1 MAIVVIGGHSRS
13 VGKSSV
19 VVGLISGLQELQW
32 TAVKITQYGHGIC
45 SADGAACDCA
55 TADHNWAISEEKD
68 RSGESDTSRFLVAGA
83 TRALWVRTEQ
93 GRLAEAMPAL
103 RQRIAAADNVIVE
116 SNSVL
121 KFLRPDLYLTVLDP
135 ATADFKDSAR
145 EVLDRASAVILHDPT
160 SGDGAAW
167 ERVSLKPVAQRPIFR
182 IRPPRYVTPEIVEFV
197 RNSLAV
203 EPKTDSPQTRAFSGI
218 MNSSIKHRAL
228 KTES

>member
-13 VGKSSV
+13 VGKTSV
-19 VVGLISGLQELQW
+19 VEGLISGLHELQW

-55 TADHNWAISEEKD
+55 TADHSWAISEEKD
-68 RSGESDTSRFLVAGA
+68 RSGESDTSRFLLAGA

-135 ATADFKDSAR
+135 ATADFKGSAR
-145 EVLDRASAVILHDPT
+145 EVLDRASAVLLHDST
-160 SGDGAAW
+160 SADGAAW
-167 ERVSLKPVAQRPIFR
+167 ARVSLKPVAKRPIFR

-197 RNSLAV
+197 RNSLAL
-203 EPKTDSPQTRAFSGI
+203 EQKTDSPQTRAFS
-218 MNSSIKHRAL
+218 
-228 KTES
+228 E

>member
-1 MAIVVIGGHSRS
+1 MSIVVIGGHSRS
-13 VGKSSV
+13 VGKTSV
-19 VVGLISGLQELQW
+19 VEGLISGLHELQW

-55 TADHNWAISEEKD
+55 TADHSWAISEEKD
-68 RSGESDTSRFLVAGA
+68 RSGESDTSRFLLAGA
-83 TRALWVRTEQ
+83 TRALWVRSEQ

-135 ATADFKDSAR
+135 ATADFKGSAR
-145 EVLDRASAVILHDPT
+145 EVLDRASAVVLHDST
-160 SGDGAAW
+160 SSDGAAW
-167 ERVSLKPVAQRPIFR
+167 ERVSLKPVAKRPIFR

-203 EPKTDSPQTRAFSGI
+203 VQKTDSPEDRAFS
-218 MNSSIKHRAL
+218 
-228 KTES
+228 E

>member
-13 VGKSSV
+13 VGKTSV
-19 VVGLISGLQELQW
+19 VEGLICGLHELQW

-55 TADHNWAISEEKD
+55 TADHSWAISEEKD
-68 RSGESDTSRFLVAGA
+68 RSGESDTSRFLLAGA

-135 ATADFKDSAR
+135 ATADFKGSAR
-145 EVLDRASAVILHDPT
+145 EVLDRASAVLLHDST
-160 SGDGAAW
+160 SADGAAW
-167 ERVSLKPVAQRPIFR
+167 ERVSLKPVAKRPIFR

-197 RNSLAV
+197 RNSLAL
-203 EPKTDSPQTRAFSGI
+203 EQKTDSPQTRAFS
-218 MNSSIKHRAL
+218 
-228 KTES
+228 E

>member
-1 MAIVVIGGHSRS
+1 MSIVVIGGHSRS
-13 VGKSSV
+13 VGKTSV
-19 VVGLISGLQELQW
+19 VEGLISGLHELQW

-55 TADHNWAISEEKD
+55 TADHSWAISEEKD
-68 RSGESDTSRFLVAGA
+68 RSGESDTSRFLRAGA

-135 ATADFKDSAR
+135 ATADFKGSAR
-145 EVLDRASAVILHDPT
+145 EALDRASAVLLHDST
-160 SGDGAAW
+160 SADGAAW
-167 ERVSLKPVAQRPIFR
+167 ERVSLKPVAKRPIFR
-182 IRPPRYVTPEIVEFV
+182 IRPPGYVTPEIVEFV

-203 EPKTDSPQTRAFSGI
+203 EQKTNSPQTRAFS
-218 MNSSIKHRAL
+218 
-228 KTES
+228 E

>member
-13 VGKSSV
+13 VGKTSV
-19 VVGLISGLQELQW
+19 VEGLISGLHELQW

-55 TADHNWAISEEKD
+55 TADHSWAISEERD
-68 RSGESDTSRFLVAGA
+68 RSGESDTSRFLLAGA

-103 RQRIAAADNVIVE
+103 RQRIAASDNVIVE

-135 ATADFKDSAR
+135 ATADFKGSAR
-145 EVLDRASAVILHDPT
+145 EVLDRASAVILHDFT

-203 EPKTDSPQTRAFSGI
+203 EQKTDSPQTRAFS
-218 MNSSIKHRAL
+218 
-228 KTES
+228 E